1 MSFVLVSTTGVKLMK
16 IAKAK
21 RQECLKYFEK
31 GYGYKKTSALT
42 GLNLYTVRDYLRRY
56 KAGDISW
63 AERNDEPA
71 ELTSLFD

>member
-1 MSFVLVSTTGVKLMK
+1 MK

-42 GLNLYTVRDYLRRY
+42 GLNLYTVRDLHLKVILLVCGKR
-56 KAGDISW
+56 
-63 AERNDEPA
+63 
-71 ELTSLFD
+71 